1 MNILDQMH
9 FHNDR
14 PSVCAIKKTDR
25 INYFAIGLIHDQ
37 ILKKHTANVPSL
49 LTVIKGEV
57 EFFINGKTLHLKEFD
72 IYDIPVMVEH
82 EVKGVKT
89 RNIFTIVQEKQEL

>member
-1 MNILDQMH
+1 MNILKNMA

-14 PSVCAIKKTDR
+14 PSVCAIKRTDK

-37 ILKKHTANVPSL
+37 FLKKHTVKDPSL
-49 LTVIKGEV
+49 LTVLQGEI
-57 EFFINGKTLHLKEFD
+57 EFLINDGTIILKEFD
-72 IYDIPVMVEH
+72 TYEIPVRVEH

-89 RNIFTIVQEKQEL
+89 RNIFTIVQEK

>member
-1 MNILDQMH
+1 MNISENMS

-14 PSVCAIKKTDR
+14 PSVCPIKRTEK
-25 INYFAIGLIHDQ
+25 INYFAIGLIQDQ

-57 EFFINGKTLHLKEFD
+57 EFFINGGTIILSEFD
-72 IYDIPVMVEH
+72 TYEIPVMVEH

-89 RNIFTIVQEKQEL
+89 KNIFTIVQEK